1 MTDAKQ
7 TPTVEGVEIV
17 LGGRTLTLP
26 AIPLVA
32 MPRAQPFFSGS
43 ADPMTDA
50 GYQQALVDI
59 VYLSLKRNYPDIEPQ
74 FVADNVDL
82 ANFTTLI
89 TAIMIANK
97 LKAPAVEEAGNDPA
111 LAAPKT
117 GAKSGSKPSSTPPS
131 AADGQ

>member
-1 MTDAKQ
+1 MTDANQ
-7 TPTVEGVEIV
+7 TPTVDGVAIV
-17 LGGRTLTLP
+17 LGGRNLTLP

-89 TAIMIANK
+89 TAIMTANK
-97 LKAPAVEEAGNDPA
+97 LKAPEVDAGNDPA
-111 LAAPKT
+111 PAAPKT
-117 GAKSGSKPSSTPPS
+117 GTKSGSKPSSTPPS